1 MHTSLRKVLLLMQ
14 HEPQK
19 ILQRQTHCAMNCSPS
34 AMLSRHRKTGRA
46 SDVAKK
52 ERTPMPAG
60 YWIIWTTVALDLVG
74 FGIIVPILGRY
85 AERFGANGLQVGL
98 MFASFS
104 VAQMVFAPILGRISD
119 KVGRKPVIVFSLI
132 GTAVGSFVTG
142 AAGAL
147 WVLFLGRILDGA
159 SGASVAV
166 AQGAVADI
174 APPEQRAR
182 LMGMLGAAFG
192 VGFVV
197 GPALG
202 GLAAL
207 GGPHVPFYLAGSIA
221 AVNAVAAMIRLPETK
236 PDTSH
241 ITEKHQRGTALSPAL
256 KRFALVGFLSML
268 GFAGFEATFSI
279 WGEKQFGFTEGSAS
293 IVFVFVGVT
302 LVAVQGGL
310 IGPLTQRLG
319 SRKLLRIGL
328 SLVAVGLLLLGLSNT
343 WPLLFVALFLLSL
356 GQGMSGPSG
365 SALVAELAPVERRG
379 EAIGYQQST
388 AAFGRVAGPVMA
400 GALFDHV
407 GISAPFFVSG
417 VLILCAVGSVWSIT
431 RAAVT
436 AAN

>member
-1 MHTSLRKVLLLMQ
+1 
-14 HEPQK
+14 
-19 ILQRQTHCAMNCSPS
+19 
-34 AMLSRHRKTGRA
+34 
-46 SDVAKK
+46 
-52 ERTPMPAG
+52 MPAG
-60 YWIIWTTVALDLVG
+60 YWTIWTTVALDLVG
-74 FGIIVPILGRY
+74 FGIVVPILGRY
-85 AERFGANGLQVGL
+85 AERFGASGLQVGL

-119 KVGRKPVIVFSLI
+119 KVGRKPVIVFSLV

-147 WVLFLGRILDGA
+147 WVLFLGRLIDGA

-182 LMGMLGAAFG
+182 LMGMMGAAFG
-192 VGFVV
+192 IGFVV

-207 GGPHVPFYLAGSIA
+207 GGPHVPFYLAGTIA

-241 ITEKHQRGTALSPAL
+241 ITEKSQRGSALSPAL
-256 KRFALVGFLSML
+256 KRFAIVGFLSML

-279 WGEKQFGFTEGSAS
+279 WGQKQFGFTEGSAS
-293 IVFVFVGVT
+293 VVFVFVGVT

-310 IGPLTQRLG
+310 IGPLTEKLG

-328 SLVAVGLLLLGLSNT
+328 SLVAVGLLLLGVTTT
-343 WPLLFVALFLLSL
+343 WPLLFVALFLLSI
-356 GQGMSGPSG
+356 GQGVSGPSG
-365 SALVAELAPVERRG
+365 GALVAELAPVERRG

-407 GISAPFFVSG
+407 GISAPFLVSG

-431 RAAVT
+431 RAAIT
-436 AAN
+436 SLK

>member
-1 MHTSLRKVLLLMQ
+1 
-14 HEPQK
+14 
-19 ILQRQTHCAMNCSPS
+19 
-34 AMLSRHRKTGRA
+34 
-46 SDVAKK
+46 
-52 ERTPMPAG
+52 MPAG
-60 YWIIWTTVALDLVG
+60 YWTIWTTVALDLVG
-74 FGIIVPILGRY
+74 FGIVVPILGRY

-104 VAQMVFAPILGRISD
+104 IAQMVFAPILGRISD

-221 AVNAVAAMIRLPETK
+221 AINAVAAMIRLPETK

-241 ITEKHQRGTALSPAL
+241 ITEKSQRGTALSPAL

-279 WGEKQFGFTEGSAS
+279 WGQKQFGFTEGSAS

>member
-1 MHTSLRKVLLLMQ
+1 
-14 HEPQK
+14 
-19 ILQRQTHCAMNCSPS
+19 
-34 AMLSRHRKTGRA
+34 MLSRHRKTGRA

-74 FGIIVPILGRY
+74 FGIVVPILGRY

-241 ITEKHQRGTALSPAL
+241 ITEKSQRGTALSPAL

-293 IVFVFVGVT
+293 LVFVFVGVT

-328 SLVAVGLLLLGLSNT
+328 SLVAVGLLLLGVTTT
-343 WPLLFVALFLLSL
+343 WPMLFVALFLLSL
-356 GQGMSGPSG
+356 GQGISGPSG

-431 RAAVT
+431 QPINAR
-436 AAN
+436 

>member
-1 MHTSLRKVLLLMQ
+1 
-14 HEPQK
+14 
-19 ILQRQTHCAMNCSPS
+19 
-34 AMLSRHRKTGRA
+34 
-46 SDVAKK
+46 
-52 ERTPMPAG
+52 MPAG
-60 YWIIWTTVALDLVG
+60 YWTIWTTVALDLVG
-74 FGIIVPILGRY
+74 FGIVVPILGRY

-104 VAQMVFAPILGRISD
+104 IAQMVFAPILGRISD

-132 GTAVGSFVTG
+132 GTAIGSFVTG

-182 LMGMLGAAFG
+182 LMGMMGAAFG

-241 ITEKHQRGTALSPAL
+241 ITEKHQRGSALSPAL

-279 WGEKQFGFTEGSAS
+279 WGQKQFGFTEGSAS

-310 IGPLTQRLG
+310 IGPLTEKLG

-328 SLVAVGLLLLGLSNT
+328 SLVAVGLLLLGITTT
-343 WPLLFVALFLLSL
+343 WPMLFVALFLLSL
-356 GQGMSGPSG
+356 GQGVSGPSG
-365 SALVAELAPVERRG
+365 GALVAELAPVERRG

-407 GISAPFFVSG
+407 GISAPFLVSG
-417 VLILCAVGSVWSIT
+417 ILILFAVGSVWSIT
-431 RAAVT
+431 RT
-436 AAN
+436 AITSTN

>member
-1 MHTSLRKVLLLMQ
+1 
-14 HEPQK
+14 
-19 ILQRQTHCAMNCSPS
+19 
-34 AMLSRHRKTGRA
+34 MLSRLRKTGRA

-52 ERTPMPAG
+52 QRTPMPAG
-60 YWIIWTTVALDLVG
+60 YWTIWTTVALDLVG
-74 FGIIVPILGRY
+74 FGIVVPILGRY

-104 VAQMVFAPILGRISD
+104 IAQMVFAPILGRISD

-132 GTAVGSFVTG
+132 GTAIGSFVTG

-182 LMGMLGAAFG
+182 LMGMMGAAFG

-207 GGPHVPFYLAGSIA
+207 GGPHVPFYLAGTIA

-241 ITEKHQRGTALSPAL
+241 ITEKHQRGSALSPAL

-279 WGEKQFGFTEGSAS
+279 WGQKQFGFTEGSAS

-328 SLVAVGLLLLGLSNT
+328 SLVAVGLLLLGVTTT

-356 GQGMSGPSG
+356 GQGISGPSG
-365 SALVAELAPVERRG
+365 GALVAELAPVERRG

-407 GISAPFFVSG
+407 GISAPFLVSG
-417 VLILCAVGSVWSIT
+417 LLIICAVGSVWSIT
-431 RAAVT
+431 RAAIT
-436 AAN
+436 AMN

>member
-1 MHTSLRKVLLLMQ
+1 
-14 HEPQK
+14 
-19 ILQRQTHCAMNCSPS
+19 
-34 AMLSRHRKTGRA
+34 MLSRHRKTGRA

-52 ERTPMPAG
+52 QRTPMPAG
-60 YWIIWTTVALDLVG
+60 YWTIWTTVALDLVG
-74 FGIIVPILGRY
+74 FGIVVPILGRY

-104 VAQMVFAPILGRISD
+104 IAQMVFAPILGRISD

-207 GGPHVPFYLAGSIA
+207 GGPHVPFYLAGTIA
-221 AVNAVAAMIRLPETK
+221 AINAVAAMIRLPETK

-241 ITEKHQRGTALSPAL
+241 ITEKHQRGSALSPAL

-279 WGEKQFGFTEGSAS
+279 WGQKQFGFTEGSAS
-293 IVFVFVGVT
+293 IVFVFVGIT

-310 IGPLTQRLG
+310 IGPLTEKLG

-328 SLVAVGLLLLGLSNT
+328 SLVAVGLLLLGFTTT
-343 WPLLFVALFLLSL
+343 WPMLFVALFLLSL

-365 SALVAELAPVERRG
+365 GALVAELAPVERRG

-407 GISAPFFVSG
+407 GISSPFLVSG
-417 VLILCAVGSVWSIT
+417 ILIVFAVVSVWSIT
-431 RAAVT
+431 HPAVT
-436 AAN
+436 TP

>member
-1 MHTSLRKVLLLMQ
+1 
-14 HEPQK
+14 
-19 ILQRQTHCAMNCSPS
+19 
-34 AMLSRHRKTGRA
+34 MLSRHRKTGRA

-74 FGIIVPILGRY
+74 FGIVVPILGRY

-174 APPEQRAR
+174 APSEQRAR

-241 ITEKHQRGTALSPAL
+241 ITEKSQRGTALSPAL

-328 SLVAVGLLLLGLSNT
+328 SLVAVGLLLLGISNT
-343 WPLLFVALFLLSL
+343 WPLLFIALFLLSL

-417 VLILCAVGSVWSIT
+417 ILILCAVGSVWSIT
-431 RAAVT
+431 RTTITSAT
-436 AAN
+436 

>member
-1 MHTSLRKVLLLMQ
+1 MQTSLQNVLLLMQ
-14 HEPQK
+14 REPQK
-19 ILQRQTHCAMNCSPS
+19 ILQQLTHYATNCSHS

-74 FGIIVPILGRY
+74 FGIVVPILGRY

-241 ITEKHQRGTALSPAL
+241 ITEKSQRGTALSPAL

-431 RAAVT
+431 RAALT
-436 AAN
+436 TP

>member
-1 MHTSLRKVLLLMQ
+1 
-14 HEPQK
+14 
-19 ILQRQTHCAMNCSPS
+19 
-34 AMLSRHRKTGRA
+34 MLSRHRKTGRA

-52 ERTPMPAG
+52 QRTPMPAG
-60 YWIIWTTVALDLVG
+60 YWTIWTTVALDLVG

-221 AVNAVAAMIRLPETK
+221 AINAVAAMIRLPETK

-241 ITEKHQRGTALSPAL
+241 ITEKSQRGTALSPAL

-328 SLVAVGLLLLGLSNT
+328 SLVAVGLLLLGVTTT
-343 WPLLFVALFLLSL
+343 WPMLFVALFLLSL

-407 GISAPFFVSG
+407 GINSQFLVSG
-417 VLILCAVGSVWSIT
+417 ILIVFAVGSVWSIT
-431 RAAVT
+431 HPAVT
-436 AAN
+436 TP

>member
-1 MHTSLRKVLLLMQ
+1 
-14 HEPQK
+14 
-19 ILQRQTHCAMNCSPS
+19 
-34 AMLSRHRKTGRA
+34 
-46 SDVAKK
+46 
-52 ERTPMPAG
+52 MPAG
-60 YWIIWTTVALDLVG
+60 YWTIWTTVALDLVG

-104 VAQMVFAPILGRISD
+104 IAQMVFAPILGRISD

-221 AVNAVAAMIRLPETK
+221 AINAVAAMIRLPETK

-328 SLVAVGLLLLGLSNT
+328 SLVAVGLVLLGFTTT
-343 WPLLFVALFLLSL
+343 WPMLFVALFLLSL

-407 GISAPFFVSG
+407 GISAPFLVSG
-417 VLILCAVGSVWSIT
+417 ILIVFAVGSVWSIT
-431 RAAVT
+431 RSAVNAAS
-436 AAN
+436 

>member
-1 MHTSLRKVLLLMQ
+1 
-14 HEPQK
+14 
-19 ILQRQTHCAMNCSPS
+19 
-34 AMLSRHRKTGRA
+34 
-46 SDVAKK
+46 
-52 ERTPMPAG
+52 MPAG

-221 AVNAVAAMIRLPETK
+221 AVNAIAAMIRLPETK

-328 SLVAVGLLLLGLSNT
+328 SLVAVGLLLLGVTTT
-343 WPLLFVALFLLSL
+343 WPMLFVALFLLSL

-407 GISAPFFVSG
+407 GINSQFLVSG
-417 VLILCAVGSVWSIT
+417 ILIMVAVGSVWSIT
-431 RAAVT
+431 RT
-436 AAN
+436 AITSTN

>member
-1 MHTSLRKVLLLMQ
+1 
-14 HEPQK
+14 
-19 ILQRQTHCAMNCSPS
+19 
-34 AMLSRHRKTGRA
+34 
-46 SDVAKK
+46 
-52 ERTPMPAG
+52 MPAG

-74 FGIIVPILGRY
+74 FGIVVPILGRY

-221 AVNAVAAMIRLPETK
+221 AINAIAAMIRLPETK

-328 SLVAVGLLLLGLSNT
+328 SLVAVGLLLLGFSTT
-343 WPLLFVALFLLSL
+343 WPLLFIALFLLSL

-431 RAAVT
+431 RSAIT
-436 AAN
+436 ATN

>member
-1 MHTSLRKVLLLMQ
+1 
-14 HEPQK
+14 
-19 ILQRQTHCAMNCSPS
+19 
-34 AMLSRHRKTGRA
+34 MLSRHRKTGRA

-52 ERTPMPAG
+52 QRTPMPAG
-60 YWIIWTTVALDLVG
+60 YWTIWTTVALDLVG
-74 FGIIVPILGRY
+74 FGIVVPILGRY

-104 VAQMVFAPILGRISD
+104 IAQMVFAPILGRISD
-119 KVGRKPVIVFSLI
+119 KVGRKPVIVFSLM

-221 AVNAVAAMIRLPETK
+221 AINAVAAMIRLPETK

-241 ITEKHQRGTALSPAL
+241 ITEKSQRGTALSPAL
-256 KRFALVGFLSML
+256 QRFALVGFLSML

-279 WGEKQFGFTEGSAS
+279 WGQKQFGFTEGSAS

-310 IGPLTQRLG
+310 IGPLTEKLG
-319 SRKLLRIGL
+319 SRKLLRVGL
-328 SLVAVGLLLLGLSNT
+328 SLVAVGLLLLGFTTT
-343 WPLLFVALFLLSL
+343 WPMLFVALFLLSL

-407 GISAPFFVSG
+407 GISAPFLVSG
-417 VLILCAVGSVWSIT
+417 ILIVFAVGSVWSIT
-431 RAAVT
+431 RL
-436 AAN
+436 

>member
-1 MHTSLRKVLLLMQ
+1 
-14 HEPQK
+14 
-19 ILQRQTHCAMNCSPS
+19 
-34 AMLSRHRKTGRA
+34 MLSRHRKTGRA

-52 ERTPMPAG
+52 QRTPMPAG
-60 YWIIWTTVALDLVG
+60 YWTIWTTVALDLVG
-74 FGIIVPILGRY
+74 FGIVVPILGRY

-104 VAQMVFAPILGRISD
+104 IAQMVFAPILGRISD

-132 GTAVGSFVTG
+132 GTAIGSFVTG

-182 LMGMLGAAFG
+182 LMGMMGAAFG

-207 GGPHVPFYLAGSIA
+207 GGPHVPFYLAGTIA

-241 ITEKHQRGTALSPAL
+241 ITEKHQRGSALSPAL

-279 WGEKQFGFTEGSAS
+279 WGQKQFGFTEGSAS

-328 SLVAVGLLLLGLSNT
+328 SLVAVGLLLLGVTTT

-356 GQGMSGPSG
+356 GQGISGPSG
-365 SALVAELAPVERRG
+365 GALVAELAPVERRG

-407 GISAPFFVSG
+407 GISAPFLVSG
-417 VLILCAVGSVWSIT
+417 LLIICAVGSVWSIT
-431 RAAVT
+431 RAAIT
-436 AAN
+436 AMN

>member
-1 MHTSLRKVLLLMQ
+1 
-14 HEPQK
+14 
-19 ILQRQTHCAMNCSPS
+19 
-34 AMLSRHRKTGRA
+34 MLSRHRKTGRA

-52 ERTPMPAG
+52 QRTPMPAG
-60 YWIIWTTVALDLVG
+60 YWTIWTTVALDLVG
-74 FGIIVPILGRY
+74 FGIVVPILGRY

-104 VAQMVFAPILGRISD
+104 IAQMVFAPILGRISD

-132 GTAVGSFVTG
+132 GTAIGSFVTG

-182 LMGMLGAAFG
+182 LMGMMGAAFG

-241 ITEKHQRGTALSPAL
+241 ITEKHQRGSALSPAL

-279 WGEKQFGFTEGSAS
+279 WGQKQFGFTEGSAS

-310 IGPLTQRLG
+310 IGPLTEKLG

-328 SLVAVGLLLLGLSNT
+328 SLVAVGLLLLGITTT
-343 WPLLFVALFLLSL
+343 WPMLFVALFLLSL
-356 GQGMSGPSG
+356 GQGVSGPSG
-365 SALVAELAPVERRG
+365 GALVAELAPVERRG

-407 GISAPFFVSG
+407 GISAPFLVSG
-417 VLILCAVGSVWSIT
+417 ILILFAVGSVWSIT
-431 RAAVT
+431 RTAVT
-436 AAN
+436 STN

>member
-1 MHTSLRKVLLLMQ
+1 
-14 HEPQK
+14 
-19 ILQRQTHCAMNCSPS
+19 
-34 AMLSRHRKTGRA
+34 
-46 SDVAKK
+46 
-52 ERTPMPAG
+52 MPAG
-60 YWIIWTTVALDLVG
+60 YWTIWTTVALDLVG
-74 FGIIVPILGRY
+74 FGIVVPILGRY

-104 VAQMVFAPILGRISD
+104 IAQMVFAPILGRISD

-207 GGPHVPFYLAGSIA
+207 GGPHVPFYLAGTIA
-221 AVNAVAAMIRLPETK
+221 AINAVAAMIRLPETK

-241 ITEKHQRGTALSPAL
+241 ITEKHQRGSALSPAL

-279 WGEKQFGFTEGSAS
+279 WGQKQFGFTEGSAS
-293 IVFVFVGVT
+293 IVFVFVGIT

-310 IGPLTQRLG
+310 IGPLTEKLG

-328 SLVAVGLLLLGLSNT
+328 SLVAVGLLLLGFTTT
-343 WPLLFVALFLLSL
+343 WPMLFVALFLLSL

-365 SALVAELAPVERRG
+365 GALVAELAPVERRG

-407 GISAPFFVSG
+407 GINSQFLVSG
-417 VLILCAVGSVWSIT
+417 ILIVVAVGSVWSIT
-431 RAAVT
+431 RT
-436 AAN
+436 AITSVK

>member
-1 MHTSLRKVLLLMQ
+1 
-14 HEPQK
+14 
-19 ILQRQTHCAMNCSPS
+19 
-34 AMLSRHRKTGRA
+34 MLSRHRKTGRA

-52 ERTPMPAG
+52 QRTPTPAG
-60 YWIIWTTVALDLVG
+60 YWTIWTTVALDLVG
-74 FGIIVPILGRY
+74 FGIVVPILGRY

-104 VAQMVFAPILGRISD
+104 IAQMVFAPILGRISD

-132 GTAVGSFVTG
+132 GTAIGSFVTG

-182 LMGMLGAAFG
+182 LMGMMGAAFG

-207 GGPHVPFYLAGSIA
+207 GGPHVPFYLAGTIA

-241 ITEKHQRGTALSPAL
+241 ITEKHQRGSALSPAL
-256 KRFALVGFLSML
+256 KRFALVGFLAML

-279 WGEKQFGFTEGSAS
+279 WGQKQFGFTEGSAS

-310 IGPLTQRLG
+310 IGSLTEKLG

-328 SLVAVGLLLLGLSNT
+328 SLVAVGLLLLGITTT

-356 GQGMSGPSG
+356 GQGISGPSG
-365 SALVAELAPVERRG
+365 GALVAELAPVERRG

-407 GISAPFFVSG
+407 GIGAPFLVSG
-417 VLILCAVGSVWSIT
+417 LLIICAVGSVWSIT
-431 RAAVT
+431 RVVIT
-436 AAN
+436 ATN

>member
-1 MHTSLRKVLLLMQ
+1 
-14 HEPQK
+14 
-19 ILQRQTHCAMNCSPS
+19 
-34 AMLSRHRKTGRA
+34 MLSRHPKTGRA

-52 ERTPMPAG
+52 QRTPMPAG
-60 YWIIWTTVALDLVG
+60 YWTIWTTVALDLVG
-74 FGIIVPILGRY
+74 FGIVVPILGRY

-104 VAQMVFAPILGRISD
+104 IAQMVFAPILGRISD

-132 GTAVGSFVTG
+132 GTAIGSFVTG

-182 LMGMLGAAFG
+182 LMGMMGAAFG

-207 GGPHVPFYLAGSIA
+207 GGPHVPFYLAGTIA

-241 ITEKHQRGTALSPAL
+241 ITEKHQRGSALSPAL

-279 WGEKQFGFTEGSAS
+279 WGQKQFGFTEGSAS

-328 SLVAVGLLLLGLSNT
+328 SLVAVGLLLLGVTTT

-356 GQGMSGPSG
+356 GQGISGPSG
-365 SALVAELAPVERRG
+365 GALVAELAPVERRG

-407 GISAPFFVSG
+407 GISAPFLVSG
-417 VLILCAVGSVWSIT
+417 LLIICAVGSVWSIT
-431 RAAVT
+431 RAAIT
-436 AAN
+436 AMN

>member
-1 MHTSLRKVLLLMQ
+1 
-14 HEPQK
+14 
-19 ILQRQTHCAMNCSPS
+19 
-34 AMLSRHRKTGRA
+34 
-46 SDVAKK
+46 
-52 ERTPMPAG
+52 MPAG

-74 FGIIVPILGRY
+74 FGIVVPILGRY

-241 ITEKHQRGTALSPAL
+241 ITEKHQRGSALSPAL

-328 SLVAVGLLLLGLSNT
+328 SLVAVGLLLLGVTTT
-343 WPLLFVALFLLSL
+343 WPMLFVALFLLSL

-407 GISAPFFVSG
+407 GINSQFLVSG
-417 VLILCAVGSVWSIT
+417 ILIIFAVGSVWSIT

-436 AAN
+436 TP

>member
-1 MHTSLRKVLLLMQ
+1 
-14 HEPQK
+14 
-19 ILQRQTHCAMNCSPS
+19 
-34 AMLSRHRKTGRA
+34 MLSRHRKTGRA

-52 ERTPMPAG
+52 QRTPMPAG
-60 YWIIWTTVALDLVG
+60 YWTIWTTVALDLVG
-74 FGIIVPILGRY
+74 FGIVVPILGRY

-104 VAQMVFAPILGRISD
+104 IAQMVFAPILGRISD

-221 AVNAVAAMIRLPETK
+221 AINAVAAMIRLPETK

-241 ITEKHQRGTALSPAL
+241 ITEKSQRGTALSPAL

-279 WGEKQFGFTEGSAS
+279 WGQKQFGFTEGSAS

-310 IGPLTQRLG
+310 SGPLTEKLG

-328 SLVAVGLLLLGLSNT
+328 SLVAVGLLLLGFTTT
-343 WPLLFVALFLLSL
+343 WPMLFVALFLLSL

-365 SALVAELAPVERRG
+365 GALVAELAPVERRG

-407 GISAPFFVSG
+407 GISSPFLVSG
-417 VLILCAVGSVWSIT
+417 ILIVFAVGSVWSIT
-431 RAAVT
+431 HPAVT
-436 AAN
+436 TP